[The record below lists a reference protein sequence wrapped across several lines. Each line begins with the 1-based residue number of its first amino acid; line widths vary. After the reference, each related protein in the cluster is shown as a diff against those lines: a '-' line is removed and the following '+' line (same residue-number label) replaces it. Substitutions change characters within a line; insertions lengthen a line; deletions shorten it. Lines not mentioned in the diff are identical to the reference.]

1 MPIVSPRP
9 FSKSLVLLLGLL
21 LSLNTITFAQSRPQ
35 KGEPPK
41 SGGKKISVPL
51 RKPKPRLKP
60 KKSGANKTKKTAT
73 PRLTKKF

>member
-21 LSLNTITFAQSRPQ
+21 MLLNTINFAQSRPQ

-41 SGGKKISVPL
+41 SGGKK
-51 RKPKPRLKP
+51 
-60 KKSGANKTKKTAT
+60 KSAPGAEN
-73 PRLTKKF
+73 RSRD